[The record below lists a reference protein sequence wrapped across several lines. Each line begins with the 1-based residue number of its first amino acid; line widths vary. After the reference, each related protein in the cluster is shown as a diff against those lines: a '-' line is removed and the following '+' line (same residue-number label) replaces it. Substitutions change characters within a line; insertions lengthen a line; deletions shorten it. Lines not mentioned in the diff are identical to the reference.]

1 MSVVPNHPHLAGS
14 NRVQWSSLCPSIQVQ
29 PLLLEL
35 FLSNSQPLGLWI
47 LPVFWDLR
55 HLLAP
60 CSHTWPSGL
69 WSLRFWCWWYLIN
82 WALLL
87 TLPCLAY
94 FQDRSV
100 ALRTCPLAEHCAKTY
115 RRRMLQWLVCISII
129 ISWIYFQPIHTL
141 SQTNLFLTFS
151 LFLLLPYKLP
161 FQPDV
166 VPF

>member
-1 MSVVPNHPHLAGS
+1 MVPSHPHSAGS
-14 NRVQWSSLCPSIQVQ
+14 NRVQWSTFCPSIQVQ
-29 PLLLEL
+29 PLKLEL

-47 LPVFWDLR
+47 LPVFWDLW

-60 CSHTWPSGL
+60 RSLTWPSGL
-69 WSLRFWCWWYLIN
+69 WSLAFLYWWYLID

-87 TLPCLAY
+87 TLPCLAHT
-94 FQDRSV
+94 QDGSM
-100 ALRTCPLAEHCAKTY
+100 ALRTCPWAVHCAKTH
-115 RRRMLQWLVCISII
+115 RRGMLQWLACISII
-129 ISWIYFQPIHTL
+129 ISWIYFQPIHIL